1 MTIEKKI
8 ESVQEYNLL
17 KLLKANSSLKRFGVE
32 WIKLDHNLCRAFA
45 TNEFA
50 MIVADI
56 EPNQWHDIF
65 DGLPELVFITKLK
78 RDEVHY
84 FEGKDLEKFN
94 YLSVYLSVFEAVG
107 KEPNYQPVM
116 HFDLNLLRN
125 LTDKFDDV
133 YFVKQSGL
141 VLFMKMEGD
150 KYPAGSY
157 YGALMPKTI
166 TQDKTADIIEA
177 LSSLATDGEIRRQRV
192 DDLREFG
199 QGGDA

>member
-1 MTIEKKI
+1 MTTFERKI
-8 ESVQEYNLL
+8 ESTQEYNLL
-17 KLLKANSSLKRFGVE
+17 KLLKANSSSNPLTSY
-32 WIKLDHNLCRAFA
+32 WIQLNHELCRAFA
-45 TNEFA
+45 TNA
-50 MIVADI
+50 YAIIVAEL

-84 FEGKDLEKFN
+84 FEAKELEKFN
-94 YLSVYLSVFEAVG
+94 YLSVFEAVG

-116 HFDLNLLRN
+116 HFDLELLRN

-141 VLFMKMEGD
+141 ALFMKLEGD

-166 TQDKTADIIEA
+166 SQEETADIIDA
-177 LSSLATDGEIRRQRV
+177 LSSLATDGDIRRQWV
-192 DDLREFG
+192 ADLREFA
-199 QGGDA
+199 QE

>member
-65 DGLPELVFITKLK
+65 DELPDFVFIDKLK
-78 RDEVHY
+78 RNEVHY
-84 FEGKDLEKFN
+84 IDGVKFDRVK
-94 YLSVYLSVFEAVG
+94 YSTVFEAVG
-107 KEPNYQPVM
+107 KDPNYQPVM
-116 HFDLNLLRN
+116 HLDLKLLRN

-141 VLFMKMEGD
+141 ALFMKLEGD

-166 TQDKTADIIEA
+166 SQEETADIIEA
-177 LSSLATDGEIRRQRV
+177 LSSLATDGEIRRQWV

>member
-1 MTIEKKI
+1 MSIERKI
-8 ESVQEYNLL
+8 GSVQEYNLL
-17 KLLKANSSLKRFGVE
+17 KLLKANSDLKRFGVE

-45 TNEFA
+45 TNA
-50 MIVADI
+50 YALIVADL

-65 DGLPELVFITKLK
+65 DGMPELVFITKLK
-78 RDEVHY
+78 RGEVHY
-84 FEGKDLEKFN
+84 FEAKELEKFN
-94 YLSVYLSVFEAVG
+94 YLSVFEAVG

-116 HFDLNLLRN
+116 HFDLELLRN

-141 VLFMKMEGD
+141 ALFMKLEGD

-166 TQDKTADIIEA
+166 TKEEADKIIDY
-177 LSSLATDGEIRRQRV
+177 LSSFATDCDNRKQYVMDKKDFYNI
-192 DDLREFG
+192 DI
-199 QGGDA
+199 

>member
-17 KLLKANSSLKRFGVE
+17 KLLKANSSSNPLTSY
-32 WIKLDHNLCRAFA
+32 WIQLNHELCRAFA
-45 TNEFA
+45 TNA
-50 MIVADI
+50 YAIIVADL

-65 DGLPELVFITKLK
+65 DGLPDFVFIDKLK

-84 FEGKDLEKFN
+84 FEAKELVYYN
-94 YLSVYLSVFEAVG
+94 YRTVFEAVG

-141 VLFMKMEGD
+141 ALFMKLEGD

-166 TQDKTADIIEA
+166 SQEETADIIEA
-177 LSSLATDGEIRRQRV
+177 LSSLATDGEIRRQWVADWRG
-192 DDLREFG
+192 FA
-199 QGGDA
+199 QGGNA

>member
-1 MTIEKKI
+1 MSTIEKKI

-17 KLLKANSSLKRFGVE
+17 KLLKANSSSNPLTSY
-32 WIKLDHNLCRAFA
+32 WIQLNHELCRAFA
-45 TNEFA
+45 TNA
-50 MIVADI
+50 YAIIVAEL

-84 FEGKDLEKFN
+84 FEAKELEKFN
-94 YLSVYLSVFEAVG
+94 YLSVFEAVG

-116 HFDLNLLRN
+116 HFDLELLRN

-141 VLFMKMEGD
+141 ALFMKLEGD

-157 YGALMPKTI
+157 YGALMPKSI
-166 TQDKTADIIEA
+166 TQEETADIIEA
-177 LSSLATDGEIRRQRV
+177 LSSLATDGEIRRKWV
-192 DDLREFG
+192 ADLREFA
-199 QGGDA
+199 QE

>member
-1 MTIEKKI
+1 MTTFEKKI

-50 MIVADI
+50 MIVADL

-65 DGLPELVFITKLK
+65 DELPDFVFIDKLK
-78 RDEVHY
+78 RNEVHY
-84 FEGKDLEKFN
+84 IDGVKFDRVK
-94 YLSVYLSVFEAVG
+94 YSTVFEAVG
-107 KEPNYQPVM
+107 QEPNYQPVM
-116 HFDLNLLRN
+116 HLDLELLRN

-141 VLFMKMEGD
+141 ALFMKLEGD

-157 YGALMPKTI
+157 YGALMPKSI
-166 TQDKTADIIEA
+166 TQVETAKIIDA
-177 LSSLATDGEIRRQRV
+177 LSSLATDGEIRRQWV
-192 DDLREFG
+192 ADLREFA

>member
-32 WIKLDHNLCRAFA
+32 WIKLDHTLCRAFA

-50 MIVADI
+50 MIVADL

-84 FEGKDLEKFN
+84 FEAKELVYYN
-94 YLSVYLSVFEAVG
+94 YRTVFEAVG

-116 HFDLNLLRN
+116 HLDLKLLRN
-125 LTDKFDDV
+125 LTDKFDNI

-141 VLFMKMEGD
+141 ALFMKLEGD

-166 TQDKTADIIEA
+166 SQEEIADIIEE

>member
-32 WIKLDHNLCRAFA
+32 WIKLDHNLCRVFA

-50 MIVADI
+50 MIVADL

-65 DGLPELVFITKLK
+65 DGLPEVIFIDKLK

-84 FEGKDLEKFN
+84 FEAKELVYYN
-94 YLSVYLSVFEAVG
+94 YLSVFEAVG

-116 HFDLNLLRN
+116 HFDLKLLRN
-125 LTDKFDDV
+125 LTDKFDNI
-133 YFVKQSGL
+133 YFVKQSGKA
-141 VLFMKMEGD
+141 LFMKLEGD

-157 YGALMPKTI
+157 YGALMPKSI
-166 TQDKTADIIEA
+166 TQEETAKIIEA
-177 LSSLATDGEIRRQRV
+177 LSSLATDGEIRRKWV
-192 DDLREFG
+192 ADLREFA

>member
-1 MTIEKKI
+1 MTTIEKKI
-8 ESVQEYNLL
+8 ESTQEYNLL
-17 KLLKANSSLKRFGVE
+17 KLLKANSDLKRFGVE

-45 TNEFA
+45 TNA
-50 MIVADI
+50 YALIIADL

-65 DGLPELVFITKLK
+65 DGLPEVIFIDKLK

-84 FEGKDLEKFN
+84 FEGKEIVYYN
-94 YLSVYLSVFEAVG
+94 YRTVFEAVG

-116 HFDLNLLRN
+116 HFDLELLRN

-141 VLFMKMEGD
+141 ALFMKLEGD

-157 YGALMPKTI
+157 YGALMPKSI
-166 TQDKTADIIEA
+166 TQEETAKIIEA
-177 LSSLATDGEIRRQRV
+177 LSSLATDGDIRRQWV
-192 DDLREFG
+192 ADLREFA
-199 QGGDA
+199 QE

>member
-17 KLLKANSSLKRFGVE
+17 KLLKANSDLKRFGVE

-50 MIVADI
+50 MIIADL

-84 FEGKDLEKFN
+84 FEGKELVYYN
-94 YLSVYLSVFEAVG
+94 YRTVFEVVG

-116 HFDLNLLRN
+116 QFDLELLRN

-141 VLFMKMEGD
+141 ALFMKLEGD

-166 TQDKTADIIEA
+166 SQEETADIIEA
-177 LSSLATDGEIRRQRV
+177 LSSLATDGEIRRQWVADWRG
-192 DDLREFG
+192 FA
-199 QGGDA
+199 QGGNA

>member
-1 MTIEKKI
+1 MSTIEKKI

-17 KLLKANSSLKRFGVE
+17 KLLKANSSSNPLTSY
-32 WIKLDHNLCRAFA
+32 WIQLNHELCRAFA
-45 TNEFA
+45 TNA
-50 MIVADI
+50 YAIIVADL
-56 EPNQWHDIF
+56 EPNWWHNIF
-65 DGLPELVFITKLK
+65 DGLPDFVFIDKLK

-84 FEGKDLEKFN
+84 IDGVKFDRIK
-94 YLSVYLSVFEAVG
+94 YSTVFEAVG

-141 VLFMKMEGD
+141 ALFMKLEGD

-166 TQDKTADIIEA
+166 SKEETAKIIEA
-177 LSSLATDGEIRRQRV
+177 LSSLATDGDIRRQWIA
-192 DDLREFG
+192 DLREFA
-199 QGGDA
+199 QE

>member
-32 WIKLDHNLCRAFA
+32 WIKLDHTLCRAFA

-50 MIVADI
+50 MIVADL

-65 DGLPELVFITKLK
+65 DGLPEVIFIDKLK

-84 FEGKDLEKFN
+84 FEAKELVYYN
-94 YLSVYLSVFEAVG
+94 YRTVFEAVG

-116 HFDLNLLRN
+116 HFDLKLLRN
-125 LTDKFDDV
+125 LTDKFDNI
-133 YFVKQSGL
+133 YFVKQSGKA
-141 VLFMKMEGD
+141 LFMKLEGD

-157 YGALMPKTI
+157 YGALMPKSI
-166 TQDKTADIIEA
+166 TQEETAKIIEA
-177 LSSLATDGEIRRQRV
+177 LSSLATDGDIRRQWV
-192 DDLREFG
+192 ADLREFA
-199 QGGDA
+199 QE

>member
-1 MTIEKKI
+1 MSIERKI
-8 ESVQEYNLL
+8 GSVQEYNLL

-94 YLSVYLSVFEAVG
+94 YLSVFEAVG

-141 VLFMKMEGD
+141 ALFMKLEGD

-166 TQDKTADIIEA
+166 SKEETAEIIDA
-177 LSSLATDGEIRRQRV
+177 LSSLATDGEIRRQWV

>member
-17 KLLKANSSLKRFGVE
+17 KLLKANSDLKRFGVE

-50 MIVADI
+50 MIIADL

-78 RDEVHY
+78 RDEAHY
-84 FEGKDLEKFN
+84 FEGKELVYYN
-94 YLSVYLSVFEAVG
+94 YRTVFEVVG

-116 HFDLNLLRN
+116 QFDLELLRN

-141 VLFMKMEGD
+141 ALFMKLEGD

-166 TQDKTADIIEA
+166 SQEETAKIIEA
-177 LSSLATDGEIRRQRV
+177 LSSLATDGEIRRQWV
-192 DDLREFG
+192 ADWREFA

>member
-1 MTIEKKI
+1 MTTFEKKI

-32 WIKLDHNLCRAFA
+32 WIKLDHTLCRAFA

-50 MIVADI
+50 MIVADL

-65 DGLPELVFITKLK
+65 DGLPEVIFIDKLK

-84 FEGKDLEKFN
+84 FEAKELVYYN
-94 YLSVYLSVFEAVG
+94 YLSVFEAVG

-116 HFDLNLLRN
+116 HLDLKLLRN

-141 VLFMKMEGD
+141 ALFMKLEGD

-157 YGALMPKTI
+157 YGALMPKSI
-166 TQDKTADIIEA
+166 TQEETAKIIEA
-177 LSSLATDGEIRRQRV
+177 LSSLATDGDIRRQWV
-192 DDLREFG
+192 DDLREFA
-199 QGGDA
+199 QE

>member
-1 MTIEKKI
+1 MSIEKKI

-17 KLLKANSSLKRFGVE
+17 KLLKANSDLKRFGVE

-45 TNEFA
+45 TNAYALIIAEL
-50 MIVADI
+50 

-84 FEGKDLEKFN
+84 FEAKELEKFN
-94 YLSVYLSVFEAVG
+94 YLSVFEAVG

-116 HFDLNLLRN
+116 HFDLELLRN

-141 VLFMKMEGD
+141 ALFMKLEGD

-166 TQDKTADIIEA
+166 SQEETADIIEA
-177 LSSLATDGEIRRQRV
+177 LSSLATDGEIRRKWV
-192 DDLREFG
+192 ADLREFA
-199 QGGDA
+199 QGDNA

>member
-1 MTIEKKI
+1 MSIEKKI

-17 KLLKANSSLKRFGVE
+17 KLLKANSSSNPLTSY
-32 WIKLDHNLCRAFA
+32 WIQLNHELCRAFA
-45 TNEFA
+45 TNA
-50 MIVADI
+50 YAIIVADL

-84 FEGKDLEKFN
+84 FEAKELEKFN
-94 YLSVYLSVFEAVG
+94 YLSVFEAVG

-116 HFDLNLLRN
+116 HLDLKLLRN

-141 VLFMKMEGD
+141 ALFMKLEGD

-157 YGALMPKTI
+157 YGALMPKSI
-166 TQDKTADIIEA
+166 TQEETAKIIEA
-177 LSSLATDGEIRRQRV
+177 LSSLATDGEIRRQWV
-192 DDLREFG
+192 ADLREFA
-199 QGGDA
+199 QGGNA

>member
-17 KLLKANSSLKRFGVE
+17 KLLKANSDLKRFGVE
-32 WIKLDHNLCRAFA
+32 WIKLDHALCRVFA
-45 TNEFA
+45 TNGYA
-50 MIVADI
+50 IIVAEL

-65 DGLPELVFITKLK
+65 DGLPEVIFIDKRK
-78 RDEVHY
+78 RDEGHY
-84 FEGKDLEKFN
+84 FEGKEIVYYN
-94 YLSVYLSVFEAVG
+94 YRTVFEAVG

-116 HFDLNLLRN
+116 HLDLKLLRN

-141 VLFMKMEGD
+141 ALFMKLEGD

-157 YGALMPKTI
+157 YGALMPKSI
-166 TQDKTADIIEA
+166 TQEETAKIIEA
-177 LSSLATDGEIRRQRV
+177 LSSLATDGDIRRQWV
-192 DDLREFG
+192 ADLREFA
-199 QGGDA
+199 QE

>member
-17 KLLKANSSLKRFGVE
+17 KLLKANSDLKRFGVE
-32 WIKLDHNLCRAFA
+32 WIKLDHALCRVFA
-45 TNEFA
+45 TNGYA
-50 MIVADI
+50 IIVAEL

-65 DGLPELVFITKLK
+65 DGLPELVFITKLR

-84 FEGKDLEKFN
+84 FEAKELVYYN
-94 YLSVYLSVFEAVG
+94 YLSVFEAVG

-116 HFDLNLLRN
+116 HFDLELLRN

-141 VLFMKMEGD
+141 ALFMKLEGD

-166 TQDKTADIIEA
+166 SKEETAEIIDA
-177 LSSLATDGEIRRQRV
+177 LSSLATDGEERRRCV
-192 DDLREFG
+192 ADLRKVAEG
-199 QGGDA
+199 SDA

>member
-1 MTIEKKI
+1 MSIEKKI

-32 WIKLDHNLCRAFA
+32 WIKLDHTLCRAFA

-50 MIVADI
+50 MIVADL

-65 DGLPELVFITKLK
+65 DGLPEVIFIDKLK

-84 FEGKDLEKFN
+84 FEAKELVYYN
-94 YLSVYLSVFEAVG
+94 YRTVFEAVG

-116 HFDLNLLRN
+116 HFDLKLLRN
-125 LTDKFDDV
+125 LTDKFDNI
-133 YFVKQSGL
+133 YFVKQSGKA
-141 VLFMKMEGD
+141 LFMKLEGD

-157 YGALMPKTI
+157 YGALMPKSI
-166 TQDKTADIIEA
+166 TQEETAKIIEA
-177 LSSLATDGEIRRQRV
+177 LSSLATDGDIRRQWV
-192 DDLREFG
+192 ADLREFA
-199 QGGDA
+199 QE

>member
-1 MTIEKKI
+1 MSIERKI
-8 ESVQEYNLL
+8 GSVQEYNLL
-17 KLLKANSSLKRFGVE
+17 KLLKANSDLKRFGVE

-45 TNEFA
+45 TNA
-50 MIVADI
+50 YALIIADL

-65 DGLPELVFITKLK
+65 DGLPEVIFIDKLK
-78 RDEVHY
+78 RNEVHY
-84 FEGKDLEKFN
+84 IDGVKFDRVK
-94 YLSVYLSVFEAVG
+94 YSTVFEAVG
-107 KEPNYQPVM
+107 QEPNYQPVM
-116 HFDLNLLRN
+116 HLDLELLRN

-141 VLFMKMEGD
+141 ALFMKLEGD

-157 YGALMPKTI
+157 YGALMPKSI
-166 TQDKTADIIEA
+166 TQEETADIIEA

>member
-1 MTIEKKI
+1 MTTFERKI
-8 ESVQEYNLL
+8 ESTQEYNLL
-17 KLLKANSSLKRFGVE
+17 KLLKANSSSNPLTSY
-32 WIKLDHNLCRAFA
+32 WIQLNHELCRAFA
-45 TNEFA
+45 TNA
-50 MIVADI
+50 YAIIVADL

-84 FEGKDLEKFN
+84 FEAKELEKFN
-94 YLSVYLSVFEAVG
+94 YLSVFEAVG

-116 HFDLNLLRN
+116 HLDLKLLRN

-141 VLFMKMEGD
+141 ALFMKLEGD

-157 YGALMPKTI
+157 YGALMPKSI
-166 TQDKTADIIEA
+166 TQEETAKIIEA

-192 DDLREFG
+192 ADLREFA
-199 QGGDA
+199 QE

>member
-32 WIKLDHNLCRAFA
+32 WIKLDHTLCRAFA

-50 MIVADI
+50 MIVADL

-65 DGLPELVFITKLK
+65 DGLPEVIFIDKLK

-84 FEGKDLEKFN
+84 FEAKELVYYN
-94 YLSVYLSVFEAVG
+94 YLSVFEAVG

-116 HFDLNLLRN
+116 HFDLELLRN
-125 LTDKFDDV
+125 LTDKFDNI
-133 YFVKQSGL
+133 YFVKQSGKA
-141 VLFMKMEGD
+141 LFMKLEGD

-166 TQDKTADIIEA
+166 SQEETAKIIEA
-177 LSSLATDGEIRRQRV
+177 LSSLATDGEIRRQWV
-192 DDLREFG
+192 ADLREFA
-199 QGGDA
+199 QE

>member
-17 KLLKANSSLKRFGVE
+17 KLLKANSDLKRFGVE
-32 WIKLDHNLCRAFA
+32 WIKLDHNLCRAFT
-45 TNEFA
+45 TNGYA
-50 MIVADI
+50 IIVADLA
-56 EPNQWHDIF
+56 PNWWHDIF
-65 DGLPELVFITKLK
+65 DGLPELVFITKLR

-84 FEGKDLEKFN
+84 FEAKEL
-94 YLSVYLSVFEAVG
+94 VYNNLSVFEAVG

-116 HFDLNLLRN
+116 HFDLELLRN

-141 VLFMKMEGD
+141 ALFMKLEGD

-157 YGALMPKTI
+157 YGALMPKSI
-166 TQDKTADIIEA
+166 TQEETADIIEA
-177 LSSLATDGEIRRQRV
+177 LSSLATDGEIRRQWVADWRGFAQ
-192 DDLREFG
+192 E
-199 QGGDA
+199 

>member
-50 MIVADI
+50 MIIADL

-84 FEGKDLEKFN
+84 FEGKELVYYN
-94 YLSVYLSVFEAVG
+94 YRTVFEVVG

-116 HFDLNLLRN
+116 QFDLELLRN

-141 VLFMKMEGD
+141 ALFMKLEGD

-166 TQDKTADIIEA
+166 SQEETADIIEA
-177 LSSLATDGEIRRQRV
+177 LSSLATDGEIRRKWV
-192 DDLREFG
+192 ADLREFA

>member
-32 WIKLDHNLCRAFA
+32 WIKLNHKLCRAVA
-45 TNEFA
+45 TSGYA
-50 MIVADI
+50 MIVADL
-56 EPNQWHDIF
+56 EPNWWHDIF
-65 DGLPELVFITKLK
+65 DGLPELTFITKLK

-84 FEGKDLEKFN
+84 FEGKELEKFN
-94 YLSVYLSVFEAVG
+94 YLSIFEAVG
-107 KEPNYQPVM
+107 KEPEYKPVM
-116 HFDLNLLRN
+116 HFDLNLLSK

-141 VLFMKMEGD
+141 ALFMKLEGD

-166 TQDKTADIIEA
+166 SQEETAKIIEA

-192 DDLREFG
+192 ADLREFA
-199 QGGDA
+199 QE